1 MDPTADTLLV
11 LYEAGIITGTQL
23 DEARRALSER
33 REREYVRYLKQLDD
47 NTRRY
52 EALPWW
58 KRLFKDRLRYRL
70 HGRDPRLQAPR
81 PR

>member
-1 MDPTADTLLV
+1 MSDPTEDTLHV
-11 LYEAGIITGTQL
+11 LYEAGIITGIQL
-23 DEARRALSER
+23 DEGKQALCER
-33 REREYVRYLKQLDD
+33 RERERVRELKWLDD

-70 HGRDPRLQAPR
+70 YGS
-81 PR
+81 